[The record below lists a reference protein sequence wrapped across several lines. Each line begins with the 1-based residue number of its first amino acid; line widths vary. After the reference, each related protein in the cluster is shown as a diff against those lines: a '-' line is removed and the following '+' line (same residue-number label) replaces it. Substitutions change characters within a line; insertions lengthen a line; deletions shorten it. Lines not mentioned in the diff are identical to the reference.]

1 MLPWLTAIALAASGT
16 TLPRTAHAAEDQ
28 PTAAS
33 AVVTSTATPSVATP
47 AASTAAASTAA
58 TASRRLDDALR
69 LISQK
74 QFDVGL
80 PALRAVIDAHSFAS
94 LPADDRYR
102 ALRAAGRAEMALQRW
117 PLAKDYMARVAAMPQ
132 ATADDPLALMSIG
145 AQLRDQSTVV
155 AALTALA
162 RRWPEHLGDIDED
175 YLTSTLRTADR
186 LPRGTAL
193 ALLQALYA
201 ANFKLKWDIEPSDSW
216 RELTLLLAEQGRVA
230 EAVEV
235 SARITDPQ
243 VLIDM
248 RADRRFDA
256 VVAAHPER
264 FDAAAAASREI
275 RALQSKDE
283 AAGNSLR
290 VKTLLMAALMRRR
303 HAAAALAI
311 ADEATAEISDTNYP
325 ERRYLDYLA
334 EYGGLLSERAFAL
347 LDLGLWDE
355 AVAQLTAAARE
366 FEHDRDNV
374 GAAIALAQIECD
386 LARPKEARSVLDQVA
401 SGLSPY
407 GTMQLQGVR
416 LDVATQ
422 EGDAAQ
428 VKRSLGY
435 LGAHRKDAPLTYL
448 SALIISGQL
457 DRAAQELRR
466 QLADPAAR
474 QEALGVVQ
482 TYALEPAT
490 PRDLQMRARWQSVL
504 AREDVQKAIEKVGRT
519 DSYDLEGALF

>member
-1 MLPWLTAIALAASGT
+1 LTALALAAYGT
-16 TLPRTAHAAEDQ
+16 SLPRDARAAQGE
-28 PTAAS
+28 PAVAAQS
-33 AVVTSTATPSVATP
+33 DS
-47 AASTAAASTAA
+47 AAATSASVPSTP
-58 TASRRLDDALR
+58 ASRRLDDALR

-80 PALRAVIDAHSFAS
+80 PALRAIIDAHSFAS

-102 ALRAAGRAEMALQRW
+102 ALQAAGRAEMAVQRW
-117 PLAKDYMARVAAMPQ
+117 SLAKGYIARAAAMPQ
-132 ATADDPLALMSIG
+132 ATADDELALMTIG
-145 AQLRDQSTVV
+145 AQLHDQPTVV

-162 RRWPEHLGDIDED
+162 RQWPEHVGDIDED
-175 YLTSTLRTADR
+175 YLTSTLRAAGGMPRATAVE
-186 LPRGTAL
+186 
-193 ALLQALYA
+193 LLQALYA

-216 RELTLLLAEQGRVA
+216 RELTLLLVEQGRVA

-243 VLIDM
+243 ILVDM
-248 RADRRFDA
+248 RSDRRFDA

-264 FDAAAAASREI
+264 FDVAAAATRDI
-275 RALQSKDE
+275 RALQAKDD
-283 AAGNSLR
+283 AVDNSLR
-290 VKTLLMAALMRRR
+290 VKTLLMAALMRRQ

-374 GAAIALAQIECD
+374 GAAIALAQVECD

-407 GTMQLQGVR
+407 GTMQVEGVR

-428 VKRSLGY
+428 VKRSLSY
-435 LGAHRKDAPLTYL
+435 LAAHRGDAALTYL
-448 SALIISGQL
+448 SALIIANEL

-466 QLADPAAR
+466 QLADPATR

-490 PRDLQMRARWQSVL
+490 PRDLEMRARWQSVL
-504 AREDVQKAIEKVGRT
+504 ARQDVQKAIEKVGRT

>member
-1 MLPWLTAIALAASGT
+1 LPSFRILPWLTALAFAASAT
-16 TLPRTAHAAEDQ
+16 NLPHDASAAED
-28 PTAAS
+28 PASASTPSAAPPAAS
-33 AVVTSTATPSVATP
+33 APAAPTP
-47 AASTAAASTAA
+47 ASQ
-58 TASRRLDDALR
+58 RLDDALR
-69 LISQK
+69 QISQK

-80 PALRAVIDAHSFAS
+80 PALRAIIDAHSFAS
-94 LPADDRYR
+94 LSADDRHR
-102 ALRAAGRAEMALQRW
+102 ALQAAGQAEMALQHW
-117 PLAKDYMARVAAMPQ
+117 PLAKGYMARAAAMPQ
-132 ATADDPLALMSIG
+132 ATAEDQLALMTIG
-145 AQLRDQSTVV
+145 AQLHDQATIV

-162 RRWPEHLGDIDED
+162 RQWPEHLGDIDDD
-175 YLTSTLRTADR
+175 YLTSTLRSAGT

-193 ALLQALYA
+193 ALLQAMYA
-201 ANFKLKWDIEPSDSW
+201 ANFKLKGDIEPSDSW
-216 RELTLLLAEQGRVA
+216 RSLTLLLVEQGRVA

-235 SARITDPQ
+235 SARITDAQ
-243 VLIDM
+243 ILVDM

-264 FDAAAAASREI
+264 FDVAAAASREI
-275 RALQSKDE
+275 RTLQAKDE
-283 AAGNSLR
+283 AADNSLR
-290 VKTLLMAALMRRR
+290 VKTLLMAALMRRQ

-374 GAAIALAQIECD
+374 GAAIALAEVDCD
-386 LARPKEARSVLDQVA
+386 LARPKDARSVLDQVA

-407 GTMQLQGVR
+407 GTMQLEGVK

-428 VKRSLGY
+428 VKRSLNY
-435 LGAHRKDAPLTYL
+435 LAAHRSDAALTYL
-448 SALIISGQL
+448 SALIIANEL

-466 QLADPAAR
+466 QLADPVTR

-490 PRDLQMRARWQSVL
+490 PRDLEMRARWQSVL
-504 AREDVQKAIEKVGRT
+504 ARQDVQKAIDKVGRT
-519 DSYDLEGALF
+519 ETYDLEGALF

>member
-1 MLPWLTAIALAASGT
+1 LAALVFAAYGT
-16 TLPRTAHAAEDQ
+16 ALPRDAGAAQDE
-28 PTAAS
+28 PAAAS
-33 AVVTSTATPSVATP
+33 APTP
-47 AASTAAASTAA
+47 
-58 TASRRLDDALR
+58 ASRRLDEALR
-69 LISQK
+69 EIAQK

-80 PALRAVIDAHSFAS
+80 PALRAIIEAHSFAG
-94 LPADDRYR
+94 LPDDDRYR
-102 ALRAAGRAEMALQRW
+102 ALQAAGRAEMALQRW
-117 PLAKDYMARVAAMPQ
+117 PLAKRYMARAAAMPQ
-132 ATADDPLALMSIG
+132 ATADDQLALMTIG
-145 AQLRDQSTVV
+145 AQLHDQPTVV

-162 RRWPEHLGDIDED
+162 RQWPEHLGDIDED
-175 YLTSTLRTADR
+175 YLTNILHAAGGMPRATAV
-186 LPRGTAL
+186 

-216 RELTLLLAEQGRVA
+216 RELTLLLVEQGRVA

-243 VLIDM
+243 ILIDM
-248 RADRRFDA
+248 RSDRRFDA

-264 FDAAAAASREI
+264 FDVAAAAARDI
-275 RALQSKDE
+275 RALQAKDE
-283 AAGNSLR
+283 AVDNSLR
-290 VKTLLMAALMRRR
+290 VKTLLMAALMRRQ

-311 ADEATAEISDTNYP
+311 ADETTAEISDTNYP

-374 GAAIALAQIECD
+374 GAAIALAQVDCD
-386 LARPKEARSVLDQVA
+386 LARPKDARSVLDQVA

-407 GTMQLQGVR
+407 GTMQLEGVR
-416 LDVATQ
+416 LDAATQ

-428 VKRSLGY
+428 VKRSLSY
-435 LGAHRKDAPLTYL
+435 LGAHRSDAALTYL
-448 SALIISGQL
+448 SALIIANEL

-466 QLADPAAR
+466 QLADPATR

-490 PRDLQMRARWQSVL
+490 PRDFEMRARWQSVL
-504 AREDVQKAIEKVGRT
+504 ARQDVQKAIEKVGRT

>member
-1 MLPWLTAIALAASGT
+1 M
-16 TLPRTAHAAEDQ
+16 
-28 PTAAS
+28 PT
-33 AVVTSTATPSVATP
+33 P
-47 AASTAAASTAA
+47 
-58 TASRRLDDALR
+58 ASRRLDDALR

-80 PALRAVIDAHSFAS
+80 PALRAIIDAHSFAG

-102 ALRAAGRAEMALQRW
+102 ALQAAGRAEMALQRW
-117 PLAKDYMARVAAMPQ
+117 PLAKGYIARAAAMPQ
-132 ATADDPLALMSIG
+132 ATADDQLALMTIG
-145 AQLRDQSTVV
+145 AQLHDQATVA

-162 RRWPEHLGDIDED
+162 RQWPEHLGDIDED
-175 YLTSTLRTADR
+175 YLTSTLRTADG
-186 LPRGTAL
+186 LPRGAGL

-216 RELTLLLAEQGRVA
+216 RELTLLLVEQGRVA
-230 EAVEV
+230 EAAEV

-243 VLIDM
+243 ILVDM

-256 VVAAHPER
+256 VIAAHPER
-264 FDAAAAASREI
+264 FDVAAAAARDI
-275 RALQSKDE
+275 RALQAKDE

-290 VKTLLMAALMRRR
+290 VKTLLMAALMRRQ

-374 GAAIALAQIECD
+374 GAAIALAQVDCD
-386 LARPKEARSVLDQVA
+386 LARPKDARSVLDQVA

-407 GTMQLQGVR
+407 GTMQLEGVR

-428 VKRSLGY
+428 VKRSLSY
-435 LGAHRKDAPLTYL
+435 LGTHRGDAASTYL
-448 SALIISGQL
+448 SALIIANEP

-466 QLADPAAR
+466 QLADPATR

-482 TYALEPAT
+482 TYAPEPAT
-490 PRDLQMRARWQSVL
+490 PRDLEMRARWQSVL
-504 AREDVQKAIEKVGRT
+504 ARPDVQKAVEKVGRT

>member
-1 MLPWLTAIALAASGT
+1 LTALALAACGI
-16 TLPRTAHAAEDQ
+16 PE
-28 PTAAS
+28 PT
-33 AVVTSTATPSVATP
+33 
-47 AASTAAASTAA
+47 AASTAAASALNP
-58 TASRRLDDALR
+58 ASRRLDDALR
-69 LISQK
+69 LISNK

-80 PALRAVIDAHSFAS
+80 PALRAVIDARSFAS
-94 LPADDRYR
+94 LASDDRYR
-102 ALRAAGRAEMALQRW
+102 ALDAAGRTEMGLERW
-117 PLAKDYMARVAAMPQ
+117 SLARGYMARAAAMPQ
-132 ATADDPLALMSIG
+132 ATADDQLSLTTIG
-145 AQLRDQSTVV
+145 AQLHDQATV
-155 AALTALA
+155 AGALTALA
-162 RRWPEHLGDIDED
+162 RQWPERLGDIDED
-175 YLTSTLRTADR
+175 YLTNTLHTSHRW
-186 LPRGTAL
+186 PRGTAL

-216 RELTLLLAEQGRVA
+216 RELILLLIEQGRVS

-243 VLIDM
+243 ILLDM

-264 FDAAAAASREI
+264 FDVEAAASRQI
-275 RALQSKDE
+275 RTLEARDE
-283 AAGNSLR
+283 DGANSLR
-290 VKTLLMAALMRRR
+290 VKTLLMAALMRRH

-311 ADEATAEISDTNYP
+311 ADEAIAEIRDTNYP
-325 ERRYLDYLA
+325 ERRYVDYLA

-355 AVAQLTAAARE
+355 AVAQLAAAARE

-374 GAAIALAQIECD
+374 GAAIDLAQVECD
-386 LARPKEARSVLDQVA
+386 LARPAEARSVLDQLA

-407 GTMQLQGVR
+407 GTMQLEGVK
-416 LDVATQ
+416 LDIATQ

-428 VKRSLGY
+428 VKRSLSYLKAHRSDAALTY
-435 LGAHRKDAPLTYL
+435 LGA
-448 SALIISGQL
+448 LIVANQL

-466 QLADPAAR
+466 QLADPETR

-490 PRDLQMRARWQSVL
+490 PRDLEMRARWQSVL
-504 AREDVQKAIEKVGRT
+504 ARQDVQKAIEKVGRAE
-519 DSYDLEGALF
+519 SYDLEGSLF

>member
-1 MLPWLTAIALAASGT
+1 LTALAFAAYGT
-16 TLPRTAHAAEDQ
+16 GLPRDARAAQDESAA
-28 PTAAS
+28 AAS
-33 AVVTSTATPSVATP
+33 APSTP
-47 AASTAAASTAA
+47 AASASTP
-58 TASRRLDDALR
+58 ASRRLDDALR

-80 PALRAVIDAHSFAS
+80 PALRAIIDAHSFAG
-94 LPADDRYR
+94 LPDDDRYR
-102 ALRAAGRAEMALQRW
+102 ALQAAARAEMALQHW
-117 PLAKDYMARVAAMPQ
+117 PLAKRYMARAAAMPH
-132 ATADDPLALMSIG
+132 ATADDQLALMTIG
-145 AQLRDQSTVV
+145 AQLHDQATVV

-162 RRWPEHLGDIDED
+162 RQWPEHLGDIDED
-175 YLTSTLRTADR
+175 YLTNTLHAAGAMPRATAV
-186 LPRGTAL
+186 

-201 ANFKLKWDIEPSDSW
+201 ANFKLRWDIEPSDSW
-216 RELTLLLAEQGRVA
+216 RELTLLLVEQGRVA

-243 VLIDM
+243 ILIDM
-248 RADRRFDA
+248 RSDRRFDP

-264 FDAAAAASREI
+264 FDVAAAAVRDI
-275 RALQSKDE
+275 RALQAKDE
-283 AAGNSLR
+283 AVDNSLR
-290 VKTLLMAALMRRR
+290 VKTLLMAALMRRQ

-374 GAAIALAQIECD
+374 GAAIALAQVDCD
-386 LARPKEARSVLDQVA
+386 LARPKDARSVLDQVA

-407 GTMQLQGVR
+407 GTMQLEGVR
-416 LDVATQ
+416 LDAAVQ

-428 VKRSLGY
+428 VKRSLSY
-435 LGAHRKDAPLTYL
+435 LGAHRSDAALTYL
-448 SALIISGQL
+448 SALIIANEL

-466 QLADPAAR
+466 QLAEPATR

-490 PRDLQMRARWQSVL
+490 PRDLEMRARWQSVL
-504 AREDVQKAIEKVGRT
+504 ARPDVQQAIDKVGRT

>member
-1 MLPWLTAIALAASGT
+1 LTALAFAAYGT
-16 TLPRTAHAAEDQ
+16 SLPRDACAAQDE
-28 PTAAS
+28 
-33 AVVTSTATPSVATP
+33 P
-47 AASTAAASTAA
+47 AAAAQSGSAAATSASVPSTP
-58 TASRRLDDALR
+58 ASRRLDDALR
-69 LISQK
+69 LLSQK
-74 QFDVGL
+74 QFDLGL
-80 PALRAVIDAHSFAS
+80 PALRAIIDAHSFAS

-102 ALRAAGRAEMALQRW
+102 ALQAAGRAEMALQRW
-117 PLAKDYMARVAAMPQ
+117 PLAKGYIARAAAMPQ
-132 ATADDPLALMSIG
+132 ATADDELALMTIG
-145 AQLRDQSTVV
+145 AQLHDQPTVV

-162 RRWPEHLGDIDED
+162 RQWPEHVGDIDED
-175 YLTSTLRTADR
+175 YLTSTLRAAGGMPRATAV
-186 LPRGTAL
+186 

-216 RELTLLLAEQGRVA
+216 RELTLVLLEQGRVA

-243 VLIDM
+243 ILVDM
-248 RADRRFDA
+248 RSDRRFDA

-264 FDAAAAASREI
+264 FDVAAAATRDI
-275 RALQSKDE
+275 RALQAKDD
-283 AAGNSLR
+283 AVDNSLR
-290 VKTLLMAALMRRR
+290 VKTLLMAALMRRQ

-374 GAAIALAQIECD
+374 GAAIALAQVECD

-407 GTMQLQGVR
+407 GTMQLEGVR

-428 VKRSLGY
+428 VKRSLSY
-435 LGAHRKDAPLTYL
+435 LAAHRGDAALTYL
-448 SALIISGQL
+448 SALIIANEL

-466 QLADPAAR
+466 QLADPATR

-490 PRDLQMRARWQSVL
+490 PRDLEMRARWQSVL
-504 AREDVQKAIEKVGRT
+504 ARQDVQKAIEKVGRT